1 MTVFLF
7 IPTGKGKPGGTFI
20 DGVMG
25 TQKGSDSTLPQVTQ
39 LISFQL

>member
-1 MTVFLF
+1 MTVLIHTNREGEARGHFHRW
-7 IPTGKGKPGGTFI
+7 
-20 DGVMG
+20 VMG

>member
-7 IPTGKGKPGGTFI
+7 IPTGKRKPGVTII
-20 DGVMG
+20 DGVMV
-25 TQKGSDSTLPQVTQ
+25 TQKGSDSTLPHVTQ